1 MKNMKLGTKIA
12 LGFGIILIIA
22 MAVGVVAV
30 WNMRGVK
37 GESAILA
44 QEYVPEVDVAF
55 RVEKLML
62 NTMYHV
68 RGYNYT
74 ERPQLME
81 NAKKTL
87 GEMKKTFQEAKDLAA
102 KSPHLVK
109 LREAVG
115 QAEAALSEY
124 EALLNEGITKVNASG
139 SIRQAMDE
147 AAQKFIKNCGDYLQD
162 QNDQLKQEIQAGA
175 DQVKLGERLEKNIL
189 INDIIDLGNNTRIAN
204 FKAQA
209 LRDPKIIREQMGN
222 FAQMEQKIGSIWAK
236 THLEVNKKQLTEL
249 KNAGAAYQANIE
261 AMLSN
266 WVAIKDLTEKRR
278 GKGAIIGNLTAEI
291 AKTGME
297 QVVRKANEGVASL
310 TSASS
315 TTMFGLGLAVVLGVI
330 LAFCIVKGITKVVI
344 RIVAALG
351 EGSEQVASA
360 STQVSSSSQSL
371 AQGSSQQ
378 AASLEET
385 TSSLQEMA
393 SMTRSNAESARQADV
408 LMGETARIVDTANAS
423 MGDLTRSMKEVSTAS
438 EETAKIIKTID
449 EIAFQTNLLA
459 LNAAVEAARA
469 GEAGAGFAVVA
480 DEVRNLAMRAADA
493 AKNTANLI
501 EGTVSKVKEG
511 SDVVAKTAEAFTQ
524 VAGST
529 TKVKELVA
537 EIAAASNEQAT
548 GVDQINR
555 AVEEMNTVTQQVAAN
570 AEESASASEEL
581 NAQSEQMKGVVSELV
596 ALVGSRTNGHNGHQ
610 VLPPKGNG
618 RGLIRAGV
626 EGMRQAITRPRKD
639 TKLLAHHQGKPVTP
653 DQVIPLENKA
663 GFFKDF

>member
-1 MKNMKLGTKIA
+1 MKNMTLGTKIA

-22 MAVGVVAV
+22 VAVGVVAV

-62 NTMYHV
+62 STMYHV

-87 GEMKKTFQEAKDLAA
+87 GEMKKTLQEAKDLAA

-115 QAEAALSEY
+115 QAETAVSEY
-124 EALLNEGITKVNASG
+124 EALLNEGIAKVNASG
-139 SIRQAMDE
+139 TIRQAMDE

-162 QNDQLKQEIQAGA
+162 QNDRLKQEIQAGA
-175 DQVKLGERLEKNIL
+175 DQAKLAERLEKNIL
-189 INDIIDLGNNTRIAN
+189 VNDIIGLGNNTRIAN

-209 LRDPKIIREQMGN
+209 LRDPKIIRDQMGN

-236 THLEVNKKQLTEL
+236 THLEVNKRQLTEL

-266 WVAIKDLTEKRR
+266 WETIKDLTEKRR
-278 GKGAIIGNLTAEI
+278 GKGAIISNLTAEI

-310 TSASS
+310 TSAST
-315 TTMFGLGLAVVLGVI
+315 TTMFGLGLAVLLGVI
-330 LAFCIVKGITKVVI
+330 LAFCIVKGITKVVT

-408 LMGETARIVDTANAS
+408 LMGETARIVDTANSS

-529 TKVKELVA
+529 IKVKELVA

-610 VLPPKGNG
+610 VLPPKGND

-639 TKLLAHHQGKPVTP
+639 AKLLAHHQGKAVTP
-653 DQVIPLENKA
+653 DQVIPLEDKA
-663 GFFKDF
+663 GSFKDF